1 MDTLI
6 LTRRLVSMGIS
17 TFTFVIF
24 CRASKIGNDHCT
36 QKKQVP
42 HPARRRGY
50 GGALPRFSD
59 HLADL
64 AAAGQHRASSSGI
77 LHVAMGFIGIP
88 KGVMVAQR
96 SGEAIT
102 RIININ

>member
-1 MDTLI
+1 LSFFAGHP
-6 LTRRLVSMGIS
+6 RLAMI
-17 TFTFVIF
+17 I
-24 CRASKIGNDHCT
+24 APK
-36 QKKQVP
+36 KKQVP